1 LTKFVSNNKGR
12 LDRISLQYA
21 SCVAY
26 KQQDTSLRVGFILHL
41 FASRRCR
48 RRRRPL
54 ILGLALAVLL
64 PGRPPHRVGVCRESF
79 AAKKQHHGT
88 RQPSAVLVCRP
99 PGKTSPQKVP
109 RCDTEAGCMVAAPA
123 TPAAARGAEACP
135 WKGRD
140 IDALVVDQLSGR
152 STSFQRLPSAH
163 RARCA

>member
-1 LTKFVSNNKGR
+1 LTKFVSDNKGR

-21 SCVAY
+21 SCVTY

-41 FASRRCR
+41 FPSR

-64 PGRPPHRVGVCRESF
+64 PGPPPHRVGVCRESF
-79 AAKKQHHGT
+79 AAKKQHHG
-88 RQPSAVLVCRP
+88 SRP
-99 PGKTSPQKVP
+99 PSLCAGHHGRTSPRKVP
-109 RCDTEAGCMVAAPA
+109 RCDTEAGCMVATPA

-140 IDALVVDQLSGR
+140 IDAITVDQLSGR
-152 STSFQRLPSAH
+152 STSFHRLPSAH
-163 RARCA
+163 TARCA